1 MSEAKGM
8 IKNMKAIIISCFDWY
23 DQRLELIYKYLKEK
37 CEVLVYTS
45 DYDHIKKKEI
55 TNKNE
60 NCIYIHVP
68 QYKRN
73 LSFKRIF
80 SHISFSINIKKIL
93 KEEKPD
99 IIYALAP
106 VNSLVYICAKYKNKK
121 KCKLICDIIDLW
133 PESLPMGNN
142 RFIVPYNIWRYL
154 RNYALRK
161 SDIIITECYYY
172 IDRLKIANKKNV
184 YTVPLFKKINV
195 NDRKSVETH
204 IANLRINND
213 KKIIKLGYVGSINNI
228 IDIEAI
234 KKVCIQLK
242 NRYDIVWVKIIGDG
256 ENKNA
261 FINMLKQVGCEVDFY
276 GKIFDEKEKIKILG
290 ECDYGLNMM
299 VDTVSV
305 GLTIKSIDYL
315 SYGLPLINNIKGDT
329 WELVNTKKIG
339 VNIQSENN
347 DIEISNKKMHW
358 NALNCFDNFFSEE
371 VAQRLVSSIMDKL

>member
-1 MSEAKGM
+1 
-8 IKNMKAIIISCFDWY
+8 MKAIIISCFDWY
-23 DQRLELIYKYLKEK
+23 DQRLELIYRYLKEK
-37 CEVLVYTS
+37 CEVLVYIS

-68 QYKRN
+68 PYKKN

-80 SHISFSINIKKIL
+80 SHIFFSVNIKKIL

-106 VNSLVYICAKYKNKK
+106 VNSLVYICARYKNKK

-161 SDIIITECYYY
+161 SDIIITECNYY

-184 YTVPLFKKINV
+184 YTLPLFKKINV
-195 NDRKSVETH
+195 NDLKSVETY
-204 IANLRINND
+204 IDNLRINND
-213 KKIIKLGYVGSINNI
+213 KRIIKLGYVGSINNI

-234 KKVCIQLK
+234 KRVCIQLK
-242 NRYDIVWVKIIGDG
+242 NRYDIVLVKIIGDG

-276 GKIFDEKEKIKILG
+276 GKIFDEKKKIKILG

-305 GLTIKSIDYL
+305 GLTTKSIDYL